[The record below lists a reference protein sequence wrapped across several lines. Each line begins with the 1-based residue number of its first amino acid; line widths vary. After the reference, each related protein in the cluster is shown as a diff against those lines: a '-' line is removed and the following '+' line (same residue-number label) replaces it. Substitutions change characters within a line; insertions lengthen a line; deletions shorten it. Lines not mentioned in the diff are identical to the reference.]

1 MSSTSANTQVGH
13 ICCVTR
19 SDTYQIPLAYQFQAF
34 PDAQL
39 YVRKGE
45 LGEIKKKADQ
55 PAWYVR
61 LHDRPGKPVIFILN
75 SHIEISTATWDQ
87 DWEFGYNS
95 STTGLNVASP
105 LSGHCPNG
113 KTSICAQY
121 LPGQA
126 LSSLKPGDELYV
138 SWELMDKYTEH
149 PAPAFPMG
157 RIGCWSNWHEIGR
170 LGLKVTFKRS
180 GSTQWYAM
188 YVQYSSWGKSPMAE
202 GVPGATKAYAYGT
215 AMLAFLQNTTW
226 GQEPSWVPYFG
237 VPNMV
242 EVQVN
247 RFRKQ
252 AVYMPVTSSQTL
264 PNITY
269 QPGTAVKL
277 LSSLRVRDNN
287 GAAVGD
293 EQLQNV
299 DGTFAKFDLSLAPA
313 WAKKSLSSRMRCDR
327 DFFGHL
333 SDQVDYSC
341 DDKYDRST
349 CKPKKDK
356 QGRDTN
362 QCIPCFLRGL
372 PCSWTRPDW
381 VGGPNWH
388 KTTHPNAAHDKSTRT
403 FSGPFWDLYCESVFG
418 KLAPRVALEPQK
430 VPDPGYVKLLA
441 PEGGMEE
448 GESNAEADDVF
459 DA

>member
-1 MSSTSANTQVGH
+1 MANMNQE
-13 ICCVTR
+13 R
-19 SDTYQIPLAYQFQAF
+19 S
-34 PDAQL
+34 
-39 YVRKGE
+39 E
-45 LGEIKKKADQ
+45 
-55 PAWYVR
+55 
-61 LHDRPGKPVIFILN
+61 
-75 SHIEISTATWDQ
+75 
-87 DWEFGYNS
+87 
-95 STTGLNVASP
+95 
-105 LSGHCPNG
+105 
-113 KTSICAQY
+113 KTPICAQY
-121 LPGQA
+121 LPGEKRKVFHFPKKIA
-126 LSSLKPGDELYV
+126 LTSREDLNDIEIFSKNYHDDSGNKNTMKLHWRGPESSLKAGDELYV
-138 SWELMDKYTEH
+138 SWELMDEYIEH

-188 YVQYSSWGKSPMAE
+188 YVQYNSVGKAPMAE

-226 GQEPSWVPYFG
+226 GQKPPWIPYFG

-242 EVQVN
+242 EVQVD
-247 RFRKQ
+247 RFREQ
-252 AVYMPVTSSQTL
+252 AVCRPVTPSETL

-299 DGTFAKFDLSLAPA
+299 DGTFAKFDLSWAPG
-313 WAKKSLSSRMRCDR
+313 WAKLSLSNRKRCDR

-341 DDKYDRST
+341 NDESEHSS
-349 CKPKKDK
+349 CKPKKDN

-388 KTTHPNAAHDKSTRT
+388 KTTASPALARQQSART
-403 FSGPFWDLYCESVFG
+403 FSGPFWDLYYESVFG
-418 KLAPRVALEPQK
+418 KLTPRSALEPK
-430 VPDPGYVKLLA
+430 EIPDPGYAPVLQD
-441 PEGGMEE
+441 PEGGMAEDDAME
-448 GESNAEADDVF
+448 DEPDKEVDEVFNA
-459 DA
+459 